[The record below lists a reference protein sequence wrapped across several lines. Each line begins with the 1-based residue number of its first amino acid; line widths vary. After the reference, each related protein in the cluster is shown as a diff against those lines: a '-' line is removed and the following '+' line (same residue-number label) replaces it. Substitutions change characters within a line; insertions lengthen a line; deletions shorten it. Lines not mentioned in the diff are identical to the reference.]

1 MHRFISNRRLVILVV
16 ILVVCFGLMAGS
28 VALRNRRNTPPL
40 IQQFGNDVVGFA
52 DGVVAYPANG
62 LQHGMDSV
70 SELMNTYQE
79 NRELKQQVSQLAQ
92 TQVRDQTLAKEN
104 RQLKQELKLN
114 HSLTDYST
122 VTASVLSRTPS
133 TWQQQL
139 IINKGQTSGVKKNMP
154 VLSGSGLVG
163 RVSEVNK
170 TNSKVELLS
179 DTGES
184 ANRFAIHIDGAS
196 GKSVNGVITGYNSS
210 TNLLE
215 VGQVS
220 SKAKISKGEKVVTSG
235 MGGITPKGLYVGRV
249 ARVGKDDYGLA
260 QKIYITPTTNFN
272 EINIVTVAE
281 LDSEE

>member
-1 MHRFISNRRLVILVV
+1 MHKFLSNRRLVILVV

-28 VALRNRRNTPPL
+28 VTLRNRRNTPPL

-52 DGVVAYPANG
+52 DGIIAYPVNG

-79 NRELKQQVSQLAQ
+79 NRELKQQVTQLTQ
-92 TQVRDQTLAKEN
+92 TQVRDQTLAREN
-104 RQLKQELKLN
+104 KQLKQELKLN

-139 IINKGQTSGVKKNMP
+139 VINKGQTSGVKKNMP

-179 DTGES
+179 DTSES
-184 ANRFAIHIDGAS
+184 ANRFAIHIDGS
-196 GKSVNGVITGYNSS
+196 NGRSVNGVITGYNSS

-215 VGQVS
+215 VGQIS

-249 ARVGKDDYGLA
+249 ARIGKDDYGLA
-260 QKIYITPTTNFN
+260 QKVYITPATNFN
-272 EINIVTVAE
+272 EVNIVTVAE